1 MGSEPKSDA
10 SDVEI
15 EIGGSYARYVL
26 FVLVLVFVFN
36 FIDRQV
42 LSILA
47 EEVKHDLGISDAQI
61 GFLYGTA
68 FAVFYAVFGIPLG
81 KLADVWVRTRLI
93 SVGLAFWSLMTA
105 LSGTARS
112 FGTLA
117 ACRFGVGVGEASASP
132 AAFSLLSDYFP
143 PRLRA
148 TALAIYSS
156 GVYIGAGIGIFLGG
170 VIVDAWRAAF
180 PDPALAPF
188 ALKPWQAAFFAV
200 GLPGLMMA
208 VWVST
213 LREPRRGMSEG
224 LPETAPEPHPF
235 RAAGRE
241 LLAVLPP
248 LTLLV
253 AARRGGRALL
263 TNLAMALAI
272 AVIVYVLIELVGTP
286 TQWIALGIGAYA
298 ALSWAQN
305 LVAQDPVAFTM
316 IFRCATL
323 RRVAIGFPLIAFVTY
338 GVGFWAPP
346 FMLRAHGVATSTAG
360 TILGLS
366 AAVGGLLGVSFG
378 GWLSDRLRDVSINA
392 RLWVG
397 IAAPVLALPIGIVF
411 VTTDDVV
418 VAYVA
423 SFLFSVVSP
432 MWLGPG
438 AGTVN
443 DLVMPRMRAMASA
456 FYLLMI
462 SFVGLALGPYSIGQL
477 SDRFATSGMT
487 SAEALRHAMLWG
499 LGVLVIAAI
508 VLALALRH
516 LPADERS
523 RLDRARAAG
532 EAV

>member
-1 MGSEPKSDA
+1 MPGRQSD
-10 SDVEI
+10 SDVEV
-15 EIGGSYARYVL
+15 GGRYARYVL
-26 FVLVLVFVFN
+26 FVLVLVFIFN

-47 EEVKHDLGISDAQI
+47 EEIKRDLGISDAQI

-112 FGTLA
+112 FATLA
-117 ACRFGVGVGEASASP
+117 ACRFGVGVGESSATP
-132 AAFSLLSDYFP
+132 AAFSVLSDYFP

-156 GVYIGAGIGIFLGG
+156 GVYIGAGIGVFLGG
-170 VIVDAWRAAF
+170 VIVDAWRHAY

-188 ALKPWQAAFFAV
+188 GLKPWQTAFFAV
-200 GLPGLMMA
+200 GLPGLLMA
-208 VWVST
+208 AWVAT
-213 LREPRRGMSEG
+213 LREPRRGISEG
-224 LPETAPEPHPF
+224 LVEPVPEPHPF
-235 RAAGRE
+235 RIAVRE
-241 LLAVLPP
+241 LAAVLPP
-248 LTLLV
+248 FTLLT
-253 AARRGGRALL
+253 AARNGRRALL
-263 TNLAMALAI
+263 TNLTMALAI
-272 AVIVYVLIELVGTP
+272 ALVVALLIELVGTP

-305 LVAQDPVAFTM
+305 LVAQDPVAFAM

-323 RRVAIGFPLIAFVTY
+323 RCVAIGFPSIAFVSY

-346 FMLRAHGVATSTAG
+346 FMLRVHGVEASTAG

-366 AAVGGLLGVSFG
+366 AAVGGLLGVGFG
-378 GWLSDRLRDVSINA
+378 GWLSDRLRETTANA

-397 IAAPVLALPIGIVF
+397 IAAPVTALPIGIVF
-411 VTTDDVV
+411 LTTDNLI

-423 SFLFSVVSP
+423 SFLFTVVSP

-462 SFVGLALGPYSIGQL
+462 SFIGLALGPYSIGRL
-477 SDRFATSGMT
+477 SDYFTTTGMT
-487 SAEALRHAMLWG
+487 SAVALRHAMLWA
-499 LGVLVIAAI
+499 LGMLVVAAV
-508 VLALALRH
+508 VLALGLRH

-523 RLDRARAAG
+523 RLERARAAG

>member
-1 MGSEPKSDA
+1 MPGRQSDSVVDA
-10 SDVEI
+10 
-15 EIGGSYARYVL
+15 GGGYARYVL
-26 FVLVLVFVFN
+26 FVLVLVYVFN
-36 FIDRQV
+36 FVDRQV

-47 EEVKHDLGISDAQI
+47 EEIKHDLGISDAQI

-93 SVGLAFWSLMTA
+93 SVGLAFWSVMTA

-112 FGTLA
+112 FATLA
-117 ACRFGVGVGEASASP
+117 ACRFGVGVGEASATP
-132 AAFSLLSDYFP
+132 AAFSVLADYFP

-148 TALAIYSS
+148 TALALYSS
-156 GVYIGAGIGIFLGG
+156 GVYIGAGIGVFLGG
-170 VIVDAWRAAF
+170 VIVDAWRDAY
-180 PDPALAPF
+180 PDAALAPF
-188 ALKPWQAAFFAV
+188 GLKPWQAAFFAV
-200 GLPGLMMA
+200 GLPGLLMA
-208 VWVST
+208 LWVAT
-213 LREPRRGMSEG
+213 LREPRRGVSEG
-224 LPETAPEPHPF
+224 LVEGAPEPHPF
-235 RAAGRE
+235 LVAGRE

-248 LTLLV
+248 FTLLT
-253 AARRGGRALL
+253 AARNGRRALL
-263 TNLAMALAI
+263 TNSTMALAI
-272 AVIVYVLIELVGTP
+272 AIVVTVLVELVGTP
-286 TQWIALGIGAYA
+286 TQWIALGVGAYA

-323 RRVAIGFPLIAFVTY
+323 RCVALGFPSIAFVTY

-346 FMLRAHGVATSTAG
+346 FMLRVHGVEASTAG

-378 GWLSDRLRDVSINA
+378 GWLSDRLRAVSVNA
-392 RLWVG
+392 RLWIG
-397 IAAPVLALPIGIVF
+397 IGAPLCALPIGIVF
-411 VTTDDVV
+411 LTTDRLI
-418 VAYVA
+418 VAYAA

-443 DLVMPRMRAMASA
+443 DLVMPRMRAMTSA
-456 FYLLMI
+456 FYLLMV
-462 SFVGLALGPYSIGQL
+462 SFIGLALGPYSIGRL
-477 SDRFATSGMT
+477 SDHFASTGLA
-487 SAEALRHAMLWG
+487 SAEALRHAMLWS
-499 LGVLVIAAI
+499 LGMLLVAAA
-508 VLALALRH
+508 VLAVGLRY

-523 RLDRARAAG
+523 RLERARAAG